1 MTTRR
6 RPKTARA
13 VHANKG
19 IEAAYRRELD
29 RLIGEMSNSF
39 EYWLAAAYK
48 ANPPRMEVAQEESEL
63 AQDALPS
70 DFLSKRIAELSR
82 RWIKRF
88 DDMAKDIAERFA
100 SKTERA
106 TSASFQSA
114 LKDAGWAV
122 KFQMT
127 PVMRDAVNAV
137 IKENVALIKS
147 IPRQYALEVEG
158 IVMRGFSRG
167 RDLKSITDDL
177 QKRYGVTRRRAALIA
192 RDQSN
197 KLTATVTQA
206 RRVELGLFEA
216 EWVHSGG
223 GKEPRHS
230 HVQAG
235 KNKLRFDVRKGA
247 YIDGE
252 YILPGE
258 LINCHPGES
267 KINIAHGCMKLYR
280 RWYAGELVSLVADD
294 GVVLK
299 ATPNHPVLT
308 GKGWKAAKDVELGD
322 YLIKSS
328 HHSVN
333 LGEVDV
339 QNPVPEFADFF
350 DAASRLIGIDC
361 AGASLFNFHGDAP
374 DSDVDV
380 VDVARLL
387 PFCDEAGIDE
397 ELIEFL
403 LSFADSAVNMLSA
416 NGAPDELVVASLL
429 SADRRVRSFGALLS
443 KLRTESL
450 GALNVCGALTP
461 NFDTLLNE
469 APADYCSR
477 YSVFLGELKLAKS
490 GNVGACN
497 FLIGKLLAKLAFW
510 APGHKKAV
518 CADSL
523 GESLRRNSE
532 ICGNAGDQSP
542 RGNHAVRVT
551 DKFISEDFSGHVY
564 NLETRSNWYVVS
576 GIVTHN
582 CRCTSKTILPF
593 DDN

>member
-1 MTTRR
+1 MAR

-13 VHANKG
+13 VHPNKG

-48 ANPPRMEVAQEESEL
+48 ATPPRMEVAQEESEL

-100 SKTERA
+100 SKTERT

-206 RRVELGLFEA
+206 RRIELGLFEA

-223 GKEPRHS
+223 GREPRHS

-247 YIDGE
+247 YIDGD

-258 LINCHPGES
+258 LI
-267 KINIAHGCMKLYR
+267 
-280 RWYAGELVSLVADD
+280 
-294 GVVLK
+294 
-299 ATPNHPVLT
+299 
-308 GKGWKAAKDVELGD
+308 
-322 YLIKSS
+322 
-328 HHSVN
+328 
-333 LGEVDV
+333 
-339 QNPVPEFADFF
+339 
-350 DAASRLIGIDC
+350 
-361 AGASLFNFHGDAP
+361 
-374 DSDVDV
+374 
-380 VDVARLL
+380 
-387 PFCDEAGIDE
+387 
-397 ELIEFL
+397 
-403 LSFADSAVNMLSA
+403 
-416 NGAPDELVVASLL
+416 
-429 SADRRVRSFGALLS
+429 
-443 KLRTESL
+443 
-450 GALNVCGALTP
+450 
-461 NFDTLLNE
+461 
-469 APADYCSR
+469 
-477 YSVFLGELKLAKS
+477 
-490 GNVGACN
+490 
-497 FLIGKLLAKLAFW
+497 
-510 APGHKKAV
+510 
-518 CADSL
+518 
-523 GESLRRNSE
+523 
-532 ICGNAGDQSP
+532 
-542 RGNHAVRVT
+542 
-551 DKFISEDFSGHVY
+551 
-564 NLETRSNWYVVS
+564 
-576 GIVTHN
+576 N

-593 DDN
+593 DE